1 MTAKQFL
8 ARVDSFMVKRYGIT
22 WADACGDRE
31 DIERAARDREQPEEW
46 AEAWAIK
53 YDLEPIG
60 PW

>member
-8 ARVDSFMVKRYGIT
+8 ARVDRFLVKRYGIT
-22 WADACGDRE
+22 WADACGDPE
-31 DIERAARDREQPEEW
+31 PIERALAEGESPEDW

-53 YDLEPIG
+53 ADLEPIG